1 METSHIDFKF
11 CKKLS
16 CLDVWVCLFLLP
28 FCFKL
33 VQYFYHC
40 QNTYC
45 FINDIMYQV
54 AIFQV
59 QYYCCL
65 VGSAVLESLDFY
77 KVSTQF
83 SAMYSLLY
91 TFF

>member
-1 METSHIDFKF
+1 MLFG
-11 CKKLS
+11 
-16 CLDVWVCLFLLP
+16 CLGLFVSP
-28 FCFKL
+28 AF

-65 VGSAVLESLDFY
+65 VGSAVLESLDFIKCPLNFLQCIRCY
-77 KVSTQF
+77 IHFF
-83 SAMYSLLY
+83 SSD
-91 TFF
+91 TV